1 MFNLHKTAKSALI
14 IIIFTL
20 GSKVLGFI
28 REMLIAAKFGSGIE
42 TDAFFVALAATG
54 LITTLISN
62 AITTTFIPVLSK
74 VEARKGKIRHASN
87 MMNIIVLIS
96 VLLFI

>member
-42 TDAFFVALAATG
+42 TDTFFVAFAATVQ
-54 LITTLISN
+54 SN
-62 AITTTFIPVLSK
+62 HALYLSY
-74 VEARKGKIRHASN
+74 
-87 MMNIIVLIS
+87 
-96 VLLFI
+96 